1 MCALVPLVSL
11 CRRYGD
17 MVLTHIDIDPSRGRA
32 FASRKSSSLHTFVS
46 TQTAIAMGIAQALGE
61 DTPFTMIAGS
71 EVQGWGIH
79 SGVVT
84 CDHFVLSIHVAAF
97 NQRAWDCTV
106 QYVKRK

>member
-1 MCALVPLVSL
+1 MALYHRDL
-11 CRRYGD
+11 
-17 MVLTHIDIDPSRGRA
+17 DPALDRA
-32 FASRKSSSLHTFVS
+32 SAAPESSSLHTLHLVYA
-46 TQTAIAMGIAQALGE
+46 QTAIAMGIAQALGE